1 MENNKGGEKVK
12 VKKLI
17 FICTLL
23 LILIGC
29 NNQET
34 ITEDLPENLIIE
46 IDQTSDTVSS
56 APILTVEFIQIDE
69 DKAIE
74 TFFNDEVAEEES
86 NAYGRAFFADQTEE
100 PFEILYVYGDKDTA
114 LMGGLR
120 YAIYDDSR
128 TDYYQVVSVD
138 PGPPSYVVQE
148 VQTFNDNYSSFT
160 DLLFKP
166 YQQVID
172 EIINKLNLVDL
183 KEVELEVIYALDQE
197 TMNDHLMKIEAN
209 NKYSQEE
216 ESDNIA
222 FSKDDEA
229 YLLQLRQFLNGI
241 PVVNFL
247 WQSHPIDINNS
258 SHTQIRA
265 IYNKN
270 GIHEL
275 DVQEF
280 YTIIAE
286 GDEQRLLN
294 QTEALSEVIKRYQ
307 NKIISSVVVIDQ
319 AELNYIGIIEGSE
332 RKLVPAWIF
341 RTATEIEETGE
352 DINYQDYQFI
362 VIDAITGEEIKL

>member
-1 MENNKGGEKVK
+1 MK

-34 ITEDLPENLIIE
+34 ITEDLPKNLLVE
-46 IDQTSDTVSS
+46 IDHTDESVTS

-69 DKAIE
+69 DKALE
-74 TFFNDEVAEEES
+74 TFFKDEVVDEEL
-86 NAYGRAFFADQTEE
+86 NAYGKAFFTDQTEE

-197 TMNDHLMKIEAN
+197 TMNDHLMKSEAIDSETI
-209 NKYSQEE
+209 YFSEE
-216 ESDNIA
+216 
-222 FSKDDEA
+222 DEA
-229 YLLQLRQFLNGI
+229 YLLHFRQMIHEI
-241 PVVNFL
+241 PVANFT
-247 WQSHPIDINNS
+247 WQSSARGVNDSTETVIS
-258 SHTQIRA
+258 A
-265 IYNKN
+265 IYNED
-270 GIHEL
+270 GIYNL
-275 DVQEF
+275 DVKE
-280 YTIIAE
+280 YYALIDE
-286 GDEQRLLN
+286 GEAQPLLN
-294 QTEALSEVIKRYQ
+294 QTDALSEVIKLYQ

-319 AELNYIGIIEGSE
+319 AELNYIGVTEGTK
-332 RKLVPAWIF
+332 RKLIPAWIF
-341 RTATEIEETGE
+341 QTVTEIVDPEENITF
-352 DINYQDYQFI
+352 QDYQFI
-362 VIDAITGEEIKL
+362 VIDAITGDEIKR